1 MNFKD
6 QVRADL
12 ETLLGGEFAEDVEI
26 NGTMVSAVVSRDAAP
41 ESGNETTSEGSSARA
56 TVFLSAED
64 VDKPQRGDVVRD
76 SGGVVWKVVQVQPLP
91 GAYSLLCVSE
101 ENPWG

>member
-26 NGTMVSAVVSRDAAP
+26 EGAMVSAVVSRDAAP
-41 ESGNETTSEGSSARA
+41 ESGNELASEGSSARA
-56 TVFLSAED
+56 TVFLSAKE
-64 VDKPQRGDVVRD
+64 VDKPQRGDVVKD
-76 SGGVVWKVVQVQPLP
+76 SGGVVWKVVQVRPLP

>member
-1 MNFKD
+1 MNFED

-26 NGTMVSAVVSRDAAP
+26 DGETVSAVVSRDAAP
-41 ESGNETTSEGSSARA
+41 ESGNEVAPEGSSARA
-56 TVFLSAED
+56 TVFLSAEG
-64 VDKPQRGDVVRD
+64 VEKPRRGDVVRD
-76 SGGVVWKVVQVQPLP
+76 SEGVVWKVVQVQPLP
-91 GAYSLLCVSE
+91 GAYSLVCVSE